1 MKNKFKNAFKFYN
14 NDINKFILLLRKG
27 VYSWENMA
35 HWENLNQTTLPEQEE
50 FYSNL
55 HGKKVFKDF
64 EIKNLSKYHDLHLK
78 TDTLI
83 SDHVFEN
90 FREIC
95 LNVYE

>member
-1 MKNKFKNAFKFYN
+1 M
-14 NDINKFILLLRKG
+14 LLRKG

-35 HWENLNQTTLPEQEE
+35 DWENLNQTTLPEQEE

-55 HGKKVFKDF
+55 HGKKVFKNF

-95 LNVYE
+95 LNIYE